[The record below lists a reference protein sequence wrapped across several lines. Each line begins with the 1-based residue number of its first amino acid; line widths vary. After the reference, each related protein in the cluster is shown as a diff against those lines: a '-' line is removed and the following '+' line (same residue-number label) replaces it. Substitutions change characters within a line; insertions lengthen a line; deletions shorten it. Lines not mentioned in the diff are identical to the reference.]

1 MLNRSSTKNILMTA
15 SPKLGRMLVDYN
27 KVFERVKTE
36 LMSWPGV
43 SSQSHRFGG
52 TEFRING
59 KEMGHMHGG
68 RFADLPFP
76 MSIRNALVKEG
87 KALPHHILPNSG
99 WVTFLINEEADV
111 TSLISLFRMQ
121 YERLNGSRRPR

>member
-1 MLNRSSTKNILMTA
+1 MTA

>member
-1 MLNRSSTKNILMTA
+1 MTVST
-15 SPKLGRMLVDYN
+15 KLGRMLDD
-27 KVFERVKTE
+27 KEVFEKVKTE

-43 SSQSHRFGG
+43 TLQPHRFGG

-59 KEMGHMHGG
+59 REMGHMHVG

-76 MSIRNALVKEG
+76 MSVRNELVKNG
-87 KALPHHILPNSG
+87 RVLPHHILPNSG

-111 TSLISLFRMQ
+111 TSLIGLFRMQ
-121 YERLNGSRRPR
+121 YERLSGSRKLR